1 MSRKKCQI
9 NEKSLGGRL
18 RLFRESKN
26 MRVVQFSLLIGI
38 SHGSLSDIEN
48 NKSKPSN
55 TPIDGLVR
63 NTDINIY
70 WLFTG
75 KGKMTRKAEQ
85 KVCCVVESSP
95 IYNKE
100 GNNDKDPETADLLT
114 RAVKILK
121 SKTEYSD
128 SLAAN
133 IKSFHR
139 AIQTEERLGSIDE
152 EIKKI
157 KKSLKQS
164 DNIRKADQENHRG
177 EILKKRKM

>member
-1 MSRKKCQI
+1 MSRKKSIGNKKICERI
-9 NEKSLGGRL
+9 KSLRL
-18 RLFRESKN
+18 DLSLSG
-26 MRVVQFSLLIGI
+26 VDFSNNVGI
-38 SHGSLSDIEN
+38 SQGYLSDVEN
-48 NKSKPSN
+48 GKALPNKTLLLALSYSYN
-55 TPIDGLVR
+55 
-63 NTDINIY
+63 INY
-70 WLFTG
+70 EWLLTG
-75 KGKMTRKAEQ
+75 KGKMTRKTEQ
-85 KVCCVVESSP
+85 KICCTAESSP